1 MKKVG
6 SSFKNLGA
14 IFLGLVLLFLLFS
27 MFSGTR
33 EGFAYTD
40 RGCTISTTC
49 DKSASDSKKICNGNG
64 TYARFDYKCQPSG
77 NTYKWLIVPG
87 SG

>member
-6 SSFKNLGA
+6 SSLKNLGA
-14 IFLGLVLLFLLFS
+14 IFLGVILLFLLFS

-33 EGFAYTD
+33 EGFAYTN
-40 RGCTISTTC
+40 RGCTISTAC
-49 DKSASDSKKICNGNG
+49 DASKNNTICNGNG
-64 TYARFDYKCQPSG
+64 TYARFDYKCQ
-77 NTYKWLIVPG
+77 NKNNKYQWLIVSG